1 MSPDRESC
9 ELLREIVRPETQMSV
24 DRIARILPTIQNWDV
39 LLTTA
44 RSHGVLPLLYL
55 RLTNQHAEVPP
66 SSFERMQSDY
76 DRNVL
81 HSLTNAAE
89 LISVLKDLSERSI
102 PAMPFKGVVL
112 SATAYRDLTAR
123 PAGDLDVL
131 IFYRDLI
138 PATEALLKRGYELTT
153 STREDGSPSIE
164 NYYEYHFERQ
174 SDGMVLELRWRLEL
188 TQPRFK
194 CNLGMDWIWPR
205 RRSALL
211 AGAEVPDMD
220 PEIAVLVLCMHGSKH
235 VWSRLIWISDVAR
248 LLEANPQLDWN
259 RVKQEAKARGL
270 WRSVALGVLLAHRVG
285 QAVIPEPVLRGF
297 ESDST
302 ARILAQHI
310 ADNLFKS
317 PGSTPNSRLPYNVQL
332 LGLND
337 RVKMLFSM
345 DFLRPNA
352 RDRAVIQLPKVLE
365 PLYFLIR
372 PVRILWDK
380 TAR

>member
-1 MSPDRESC
+1 MSPDRQSC
-9 ELLREIVRPETQMSV
+9 ELLREIVRPQTQMSA
-24 DRIARILPTIQNWDV
+24 DRIAGILPTIQNWDV

-55 RLTNQHAEVPP
+55 RLVNQQAAIPP
-66 SSFERMQSDY
+66 SPFERMQSVY
-76 DRNVL
+76 NRNVL
-81 HSLTNAAE
+81 HCLTNAAE
-89 LISVLKDLSERSI
+89 LISVLKDLSEKNI

-112 SATAYRDLTAR
+112 SATAYREVTAR

-131 IFYRDLI
+131 IFDRDLI
-138 PATEALLKRGYELTT
+138 SASAVLLKRGYELKTPT
-153 STREDGSPSIE
+153 HPDGSPAAE
-164 NYYEYHFERQ
+164 NYYEYHFERPT
-174 SDGMVLELRWRLEL
+174 DGMVLELRWRLEL

-194 CNLGMDWIWPR
+194 RNLGMDWIWPCK
-205 RRSALL
+205 RSALL

-220 PEIAVLVLCMHGSKH
+220 PETAVLVLCMHGSKH

-248 LLEANPQLDWN
+248 LLEANPGLDWN
-259 RVKQEAKARGL
+259 RVKREAKARGL
-270 WRSVALGVLLAHRVG
+270 WRSVALGVLLAYRVG
-285 QAVIPEPVLRGF
+285 QAVIPEPVLSCF

-302 ARILAQHI
+302 TRILAQHI
-310 ADNLFKS
+310 ADNLFES
-317 PGSTPNSRLPYNVQL
+317 PGSTPDRRTPYHVQL